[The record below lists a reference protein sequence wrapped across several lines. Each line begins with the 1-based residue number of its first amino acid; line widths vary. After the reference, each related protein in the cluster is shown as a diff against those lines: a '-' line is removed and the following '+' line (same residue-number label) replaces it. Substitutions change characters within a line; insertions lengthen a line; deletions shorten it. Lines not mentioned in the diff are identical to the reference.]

1 MLQGS
6 FLRVIGNQGK
16 LARESVTILAGQ
28 VMGFC
33 DKGLRSPDD
42 SRRVCSRGEETAR
55 KELLGSKQY
64 VHTP

>member
-16 LARESVTILAGQ
+16 LARESITVLAGK

-42 SRRVCSRGEETAR
+42 RRKS
-55 KELLGSKQY
+55 LF
-64 VHTP
+64 